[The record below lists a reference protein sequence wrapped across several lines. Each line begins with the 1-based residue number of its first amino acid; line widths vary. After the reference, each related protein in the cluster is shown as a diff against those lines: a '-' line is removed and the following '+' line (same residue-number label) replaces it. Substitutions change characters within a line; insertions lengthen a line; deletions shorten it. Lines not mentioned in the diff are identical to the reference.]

1 MFLFTLFTWH
11 KLKMFEK
18 KHEKHT
24 LRAFLKKNKFK
35 FFFKVEQFKQKNNN
49 LFKKFILLI

>member
-24 LRAFLKKNKFK
+24 LRAFLKKN
-35 FFFKVEQFKQKNNN
+35 
-49 LFKKFILLI
+49 

>member
-1 MFLFTLFTWH
+1 MSKVNNIIIILYYIIIILFTLLIKEFTWH

-24 LRAFLKKNKFK
+24 LRAFLKKN
-35 FFFKVEQFKQKNNN
+35 
-49 LFKKFILLI
+49 